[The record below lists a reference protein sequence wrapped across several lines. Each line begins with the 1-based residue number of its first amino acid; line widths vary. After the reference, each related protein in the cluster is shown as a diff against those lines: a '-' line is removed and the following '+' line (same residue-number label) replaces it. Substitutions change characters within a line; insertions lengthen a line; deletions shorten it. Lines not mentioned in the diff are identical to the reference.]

1 MHGCGHIVRGR
12 TGAQQWTLGC
22 AGLTK
27 VEQSGLMDQFERDQS
42 VPGMRKARPGGGREG
57 LQQLSLQYAVDPR
70 VRVRFGTRPLLICDL
85 AIETSGDRS

>member
-42 VPGMRKARPGGGREG
+42 VPGMRKARP
-57 LQQLSLQYAVDPR
+57 AVVVKACNSFRFNMPSILVFVSGS
-70 VRVRFGTRPLLICDL
+70 VRARC
-85 AIETSGDRS
+85 